1 MAATSNHYGD
11 VAKWIEKVIDS
22 CTTTNQLTGAFAL
35 INNFGTMFPAHYSSL
50 FVNLWRR
57 ADDRWAEIIEERNK

>member
-22 CTTTNQLTGAFAL
+22 CKTTDQLTGAFAL

-50 FVNLWRR
+50 FLPLWSR
-57 ADDRWAEIIEERNK
+57 ADDRWNEIIEERHK